1 MGNKTVSTQ
10 FYLFIFLIYLTFFG
24 QVYICTIN
32 KMLMNLKGTTLGE
45 RLRELRDSRN
55 LMQREVGAIIEVDG
69 TFISKIEK
77 NEKPINRKHLKK
89 LSNFF
94 EVDEDELQALWLAD
108 KLRLIIKNE
117 ILGQQAIEIVYNDFK
132 KTTA

>member
-1 MGNKTVSTQ
+1 
-10 FYLFIFLIYLTFFG
+10 
-24 QVYICTIN
+24 
-32 KMLMNLKGTTLGE
+32 MNLKGTTLGE

-117 ILGQQAIEIVYNDFK
+117 ILGQQAIEIVYNDYK

>member
-1 MGNKTVSTQ
+1 
-10 FYLFIFLIYLTFFG
+10 
-24 QVYICTIN
+24 
-32 KMLMNLKGTTLGE
+32 MNLKSTTLGE

-94 EVDEDELQALWLAD
+94 DVDEDELQALWLAD
-108 KLRLIIKNE
+108 KLRFIIKNE
-117 ILGQQAIEIVYNDFK
+117 ILGQQAIQLVYNDFK
-132 KTTA
+132 K

>member
-1 MGNKTVSTQ
+1 
-10 FYLFIFLIYLTFFG
+10 
-24 QVYICTIN
+24 
-32 KMLMNLKGTTLGE
+32 MNLKGTTLGE

>member
-1 MGNKTVSTQ
+1 
-10 FYLFIFLIYLTFFG
+10 
-24 QVYICTIN
+24 
-32 KMLMNLKGTTLGE
+32 MNLKGTTLGE

-89 LSNFF
+89 LSKFF